1 MFHKQ
6 IKNKRFSTGRQGFTL
21 IELLVVIAIIG
32 TLVSVFV
39 VSTAQAKENA
49 MIAKATSESR
59 EITNALRLYVTT
71 NQDLTDEDDDGDP
84 LNDLGLSQGDSDI
97 STTTTRI
104 LTEPSANDSKKRYFN
119 NSKDGIKNKRLVDP
133 WGKPYKV
140 HVKEIRR
147 NSSSNDK
154 DNLAEK
160 YEVILP
166 LRGRYVK
173 LEELPASSETNDQDF
188 KKAFGG
194 N

>member
-1 MFHKQ
+1 MSQKRITHKQ
-6 IKNKRFSTGRQGFTL
+6 ISILRQGFTL

-32 TLVSVFV
+32 TLVSIFVF
-39 VSTAQAKENA
+39 SSASARETA

-59 EITNALRLYVTT
+59 EITNAIRLYVTT

-84 LNDLGLSQGDSDI
+84 LNDLGLSDGDNDI

-104 LTEPSANDSKKRYFN
+104 LTDPSANDSKKRYFN
-119 NSKDGIKNKRLVDP
+119 NSKDGIRNKRLVDP
-133 WGKPYKV
+133 WGQPYKV

-147 NSSSNDK
+147 TANTDK

-173 LEELPASSETNDQDF
+173 LENLPSSSETNDQDF